1 MKIWI
6 HIDGAQQGP
15 FEADSL
21 PLDKITDDTPVW
33 HEGLDKWTRAG
44 DVPAVACLLHPENST
59 STASPETP
67 NAAEH
72 AVHAQHAETH
82 RHSIS
87 DRPENQCPANY
98 LVWSIL
104 LTLLC
109 CNPIGII
116 PIITGAGVRTRWRN
130 QHYDSAARQSEA
142 TAWWLMITIVTSLM
156 LAPLTLLLQSL

>member
-6 HIDGAQQGP
+6 HIDDAQQGP
-15 FEADSL
+15 YDADSL

-44 DVPAVACLLHPENST
+44 DVPAVARLLHPDST
-59 STASPETP
+59 VAPGAVKAQERTDSTGPRDAD
-67 NAAEH
+67 
-72 AVHAQHAETH
+72 
-82 RHSIS
+82 IS
-87 DRPENQCPANY
+87 DRPDNQCPANY

-116 PIITGAGVRTRWRN
+116 PIITGSSVRTRWRN
-130 QHYDSAARQSEA
+130 HQYDSAARQSET

-156 LAPLTLLLQSL
+156 LAPLTVLMQCL